1 MLFILISTST
11 ILFYLRLMKK
21 SHYLLGA
28 ILILFAACSVNK
40 PTTAQSGGADSLS
53 TAHSDSTQTGLTTK
67 MTSLNKITEGD
78 SLLLR
83 FAVKNNSS
91 KTLRFCKWHTPFEPL
106 MSKYLDVKNE
116 KGEEMAYQGVMAKRI
131 MPPPESSYLSLKP
144 QDSIITKVDLRKA
157 YAITKP
163 GTYHVTYVGGNIS
176 GLTVTGR
183 VTFTYVK

>member
-1 MLFILISTST
+1 
-11 ILFYLRLMKK
+11 MKK
-21 SHYLLGA
+21 SYYLLGA

-40 PTTAQSGGADSLS
+40 PTTAQSGEADSLS
-53 TAHSDSTQTGLTTK
+53 TAHPDSAQTGLTAK
-67 MTSLNKITEGD
+67 MTIPNKITGD

-144 QDSIITKVDLRKA
+144 QDSVVTKVDLRKA

-176 GLTVTGR
+176 GLTVTDS
-183 VTFTYVK
+183 VTFSYVK